1 MGLLDSA
8 ENHLV
13 SSDDPDTL
21 ADDLRIRLLNAQFDL
36 RTADFPVLLL
46 LTGDDRPGMEYVL
59 GEIGSW
65 LDARYLKLESF
76 APATEEERERPR
88 FWRYWRALPEAGQI
102 GVMVGGWAGGTC
114 TGRMT
119 GDVSRRN
126 FLRAIE
132 QDNAFESSQSTE
144 GALVLKFWFH
154 LDKKAHRKRLRAAKK
169 SPRKLWYVDERDEHI
184 YENYDKVVETGEEYR
199 EKTNT
204 IDAPWHVIDGADQA
218 LASLQFARITLEAI
232 EARLTE
238 NGQRTPSS
246 REATHRNVEGNT
258 STATTSAITSAS
270 PDVLAAV
277 DLSASLEKSDYDEA
291 LTTASSRLK
300 GLADD
305 ATEARVT
312 AVLVFEGW
320 DAAGKGGVIRRL
332 TRPLDI
338 RNTRVVPIAAPSA
351 DELAHHYLRRF
362 WRHLPR
368 AGSTLIFDR
377 SWYGR
382 VLVERVEGLASPDEW
397 GRAYQEIR
405 EFEVQLVEHGYVL
418 LKFWLHLDPA
428 EQLRRF
434 QAREQTP
441 YKKYKI
447 TEEDYRNRD
456 RWDEYVTAV
465 NDMVHYTDSQEA
477 PWHLISSQDK
487 RWARVRVIEAI
498 CDALQQRL
506 KK

>member
-1 MGLLDSA
+1 MGLLDNA
-8 ENHLV
+8 E
-13 SSDDPDTL
+13 STL
-21 ADDLRIRLLNAQFDL
+21 AEIEDADALADELRVRLLNAQFDL

-46 LTGDDRPGMEYVL
+46 LTGDDRPGMEHVL

-88 FWRYWRALPEAGQI
+88 FWRYWRSLPRDGQI
-102 GVMVGGWAGGTC
+102 GVMFGGWAGGTC

-119 GDVSRRN
+119 GDVSRED
-126 FLRAIE
+126 FLKAIDH
-132 QDNAFESSQSTE
+132 DNRFEACQSDD
-144 GALVLKFWFH
+144 GALVLKFWIH

-169 SPRKLWYVDERDEHI
+169 SPRRLWYVDARDEAI
-184 YENYDKVVETGEEYR
+184 YENYDKTMEVAGEYLDR
-199 EKTNT
+199 TNT
-204 IDAPWHVIDGADQA
+204 IDAPWHVIDGSDQA

-232 EARLTE
+232 EARLAG
-238 NGQRTPSS
+238 NGQSALLAAAAS
-246 REATHRNVEGNT
+246 GN
-258 STATTSAITSAS
+258 AAGDAPSAIASAS
-270 PDVLAAV
+270 PPALANI
-277 DLSASLEKSDYDEA
+277 DLSVSLEKSAYDTA
-291 LTTASSRLK
+291 LTAASARLK

-312 AVLVFEGW
+312 TVLVFEGW

-332 TRPLDI
+332 SRPLDP
-338 RNTRVVPIAAPSA
+338 RNTRVVPIAAPSE

-362 WRHLPR
+362 WHHLPR

-382 VLVERVEGLASPDEW
+382 VLVERVEGLASAAEW

-405 EFEVQLVEHGYVL
+405 EFERQLVEHGYVL

-447 TEEDYRNRD
+447 TDEDYRNRD

-465 NDMVHYTDSQEA
+465 DDMVHYTDSREA

-487 RWARVRVIEAI
+487 RWARVRVIEAV
-498 CDALQQRL
+498 CDALQQKL
-506 KK
+506 K

>member
-8 ENHLV
+8 ETVL
-13 SSDDPDTL
+13 SDQEDYDAV
-21 ADDLRIRLLNAQFDL
+21 ADELRVRLLNAQFDL

-59 GEIGSW
+59 GEIGGW

-88 FWRYWRALPEAGQI
+88 FWRYWRALPRDGQV

-114 TGRMT
+114 SGRMK
-119 GDVSRRN
+119 GDVSRED

-132 QDNAFESSQSTE
+132 HDNRFEACQSDD

-169 SPRKLWYVDERDEHI
+169 SPRQLWYVDERDEDI
-184 YENYDKVVETGEEYR
+184 YENYDKVVAVADEYLDR
-199 EKTNT
+199 TNT
-204 IDAPWHVIDGADQA
+204 IDAPWHVIDGSDPAA
-218 LASLQFARITLEAI
+218 ASLQFARTTLEAI
-232 EARLTE
+232 EARLAG
-238 NGQRTPSS
+238 NGQSALMTAAA
-246 REATHRNVEGNT
+246 EAT
-258 STATTSAITSAS
+258 TANAAGGPPSAIASTSPHA
-270 PDVLAAV
+270 LAAM
-277 DLSASLEKSDYDEA
+277 DLTASLDRNHYDKA
-291 LTTASSRLK
+291 LTTASARLK
-300 GLADD
+300 NLADD

-312 AVLVFEGW
+312 TVLVFEGW

-332 TRPLDI
+332 TRPLDP
-338 RNTRVVPIAAPSA
+338 RNTRVIPIAAPSA

-382 VLVERVEGLASPDEW
+382 VLVERVEGLATASEW

-405 EFEVQLVEHGYVL
+405 EFERQLVEHGYVL
-418 LKFWLHLDPA
+418 LKFWLHLDPD

-434 QAREQTP
+434 EAREQTP

-447 TEEDYRNRD
+447 SDEDYRNRN
-456 RWDEYVTAV
+456 RWDDYVTAV
-465 NDMVHYTDSQEA
+465 DDMVHYTDSRES

-487 RWARVRVIEAI
+487 RWARVRVIETV
-498 CDALQQRL
+498 CDALQQKL
-506 KK
+506 N